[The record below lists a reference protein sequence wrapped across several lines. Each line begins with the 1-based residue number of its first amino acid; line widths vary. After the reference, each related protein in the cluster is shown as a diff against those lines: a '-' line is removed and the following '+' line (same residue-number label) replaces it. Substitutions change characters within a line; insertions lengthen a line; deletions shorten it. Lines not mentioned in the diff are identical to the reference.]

1 MTSTQYVNGASPA
14 AGGKT
19 VFDSMAGSANEQIFL
34 NQMSAMTAEL
44 AALRLEIAG
53 LSRQVTK
60 IEALDTHN
68 DLEKL
73 SARVDA
79 QAVRIQGL
87 ENDKARYE
95 GRAETWKY
103 IVTGLTILT
112 GIMSAVSMFIAFKK

>member
-1 MTSTQYVNGASPA
+1 MTSTHLNGASPA
-14 AGGKT
+14 AGLGI
-19 VFDSMAGSANEQIFL
+19 FESMPGSANEQIFL
-34 NQMSAMTAEL
+34 NQMTAMTAEI

-60 IEALDTHN
+60 IEALNTHA
-68 DLEKL
+68 DVEKL

-79 QAVRIQGL
+79 QGARIQGL

-103 IVTGLTILT
+103 IVTGLTIVT
-112 GIMSAVSMFIAFKK
+112 GLMSLASMFIAFRK